1 MCAGLT
7 EPLLRG
13 SGRFQ
18 ALPYLPW
25 GNLET
30 ALSGEEDTGICDLGM
45 PLRVTGANEE
55 PITIVGVLRKV
66 LFCFNPCAE
75 THSQPQFPHL

>member
-25 GNLET
+25 GSLET
-30 ALSGEEDTGICDLGM
+30 ALSGEGDTGACDLGM
-45 PLRVTGANEE
+45 PLRVTGAN
-55 PITIVGVLRKV
+55 
-66 LFCFNPCAE
+66 
-75 THSQPQFPHL
+75 